1 MSRFH
6 KTEFDFLPERAFR
19 PIGGRMTLEGGKGG
33 SSAPAPDPR
42 LVEAQIRSMGIQ
54 DDAIARILKT
64 AEEMAPIQREQMQ
77 FGLDA
82 ARTAFNDARD
92 DRAFSVAR
100 RGVLSGLQDKLVSE
114 AAGFD
119 TDARRE
125 ELAGEASADV
135 AQVFDGARGQLAR
148 SLART
153 GVNPASG
160 AAATAMSRMATD
172 EALAKVTGMNKA
184 RTGARIEGIQMT
196 DRATNSLAGYPSMS
210 MQATGAG
217 AQYAASGINLANVAK
232 AGLDSGA
239 TSAAQ
244 IAGQLGANATG
255 MFGQQASYKNAQD
268 RLALEDGGVMGLI
281 GTVAGAGIAKLP
293 TFSDRRLKRNVREI
307 GRDPRGFGWYE
318 FDYVWGGERQIG
330 VMADEVARVIP
341 GAVGESGGYATV
353 NYAML

>member
-6 KTEFDFLPERAFR
+6 KTEFDLLPARAFR

-217 AQYAASGINLANVAK
+217 AQYAASGINLANVTQ
-232 AGLDSGA
+232 AGLNSGA

-244 IAGQLGANATG
+244 VASQLGANATG
-255 MFGQQASYKNAQD
+255 MFGQQANYKNAQD
-268 RLALEDGGVMGLI
+268 RLAIEEGSALVGALGSL
-281 GTVAGAGIAKLP
+281 AGAGVKA
-293 TFSDRRLKRNVREI
+293 FSDRRLKRNVREI

-318 FDYVWGGERQIG
+318 FDYVWGGDREIG

>member
-19 PIGGRMTLEGGKGG
+19 PIGGRMTLEGGRKGSG
-33 SSAPAPDPR
+33 APAPDPR

-54 DDAIARILKT
+54 DDAIARIIKT

-244 IAGQLGANATG
+244 IASQLGANATG
-255 MFGQQASYKNAQD
+255 MFGQQANYKNAQD
-268 RLALEDGGVMGLI
+268 RLAIEEGSALVGALGSL
-281 GTVAGAGIAKLP
+281 AGAGVTA
-293 TFSDRRLKRNVREI
+293 FSDRRLKRNVREI

-318 FDYVWGGERQIG
+318 FDYVWGGDRQIG
-330 VMADEVARVIP
+330 VMADEVERVIP
-341 GAVGESGGYATV
+341 EAVGRCGGFATV

>member
-6 KTEFDFLPERAFR
+6 KTEFDLLPARAFR
-19 PIGGRMTLEGGKGG
+19 PIGGRMTLEGGKG

-114 AAGFD
+114 ATAFD

-148 SLART
+148 NLART

-217 AQYAASGINLANVAK
+217 AQYAASGINLANVTQ
-232 AGLDSGA
+232 AGLNSGA

-244 IAGQLGANATG
+244 VAGQLGANATG
-255 MFGQQASYKNAQD
+255 MFGQQANYKNAQD
-268 RLALEDGGVMGLI
+268 RLALEDGGVMGMI
-281 GTVAGAGIAKLP
+281 GTLGGAAITK
-293 TFSDRRLKRNVREI
+293 FSDRRLKRNVREI

-318 FDYVWGGERQIG
+318 FDYVWGGERQVG

>member
-19 PIGGRMTLEGGKGG
+19 PIGGRMTLEGGKG

-64 AEEMAPIQREQMQ
+64 AEEMAPVQREQMQ

-114 AAGFD
+114 ATAFD

-148 SLART
+148 NLART

-217 AQYAASGINLANVAK
+217 AQYAASGINLANVTQ
-232 AGLDSGA
+232 AGLNSGA
-239 TSAAQ
+239 ASAAQ
-244 IAGQLGANATG
+244 VAGQLGANATG

-268 RLALEDGGVMGLI
+268 RLAIEEGSALVGALGSL
-281 GTVAGAGIAKLP
+281 AGAGVTK
-293 TFSDRRLKRNVREI
+293 FSDRRLKRNVREI

-318 FDYVWGGERQIG
+318 FDYVWGGDREIG

>member
-19 PIGGRMTLEGGKGG
+19 PIGGRMTLEGGRKGSG
-33 SSAPAPDPR
+33 APAPDPR

-114 AAGFD
+114 ATAFD

-217 AQYAASGINLANVAK
+217 AQYAASGINLANVTQ
-232 AGLDSGA
+232 AGLNSGA

-244 IAGQLGANATG
+244 VASQLGANATG
-255 MFGQQASYKNAQD
+255 MFGQQANYKNAQD
-268 RLALEDGGVMGLI
+268 RLAIEEGSALVGALGSL
-281 GTVAGAGIAKLP
+281 AGAGVTA
-293 TFSDRRLKRNVREI
+293 FSDRRLKRNVREI